1 MPARTTLG
9 APMTSSCSAAATSAA
24 PSSPSRSTAFLPLT
38 TPIPLRLL
46 TFSKVRP
53 AALGR

>member
-1 MPARTTLG
+1 
-9 APMTSSCSAAATSAA
+9 MTSSCSVAATSAA
-24 PSSPSRSTAFLPLT
+24 PSSPSRSTTFLPLT
-38 TPIPLRLL
+38 TSIPLRLL